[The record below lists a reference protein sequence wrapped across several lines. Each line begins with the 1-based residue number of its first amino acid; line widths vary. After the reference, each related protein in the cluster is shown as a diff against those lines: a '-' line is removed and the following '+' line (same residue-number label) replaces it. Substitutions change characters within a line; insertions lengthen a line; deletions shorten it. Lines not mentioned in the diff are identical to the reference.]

1 MTWKPDPNKPL
12 PQTAMVTVVDVGL
25 RSDHV
30 CISSPNGVYTISADF
45 LSPLPPGITPEQQA
59 VIEAAAVQGKA
70 FSAHNPYAYSAAC
83 FATVSATRAM
93 LAAQQPPDPRDAE
106 ITMLKRLLDQV
117 QEWIRPAWVTSGDKQ
132 TKVALDA
139 IHAALKPAGEGAVS
153 SAPDP
158 VRELREAW
166 ENFDVDSKK
175 DIDRME
181 AAIAALE
188 AKP

>member
-93 LAAQQPPDPRDAE
+93 LAAQQPQRH
-106 ITMLKRLLDQV
+106 
-117 QEWIRPAWVTSGDKQ
+117 PAHQRERGGHGDVRQ
-132 TKVALDA
+132 RVR
-139 IHAALKPAGEGAVS
+139 IHHA
-153 SAPDP
+153 
-158 VRELREAW
+158 
-166 ENFDVDSKK
+166 
-175 DIDRME
+175 
-181 AAIAALE
+181 
-188 AKP
+188 